1 VDEENAGGKG
11 MSKELGAWKLTI
23 LDVKVCKPRKT
34 IKVIASHPLLDTY
47 AVKFDCKYFY
57 EFTYD
62 EKENKYLVEPNGRK
76 FCTPFSP
83 EKFHEYFD
91 EVTTKKKAR
100 AIQKVI
106 DQKLKEC
113 NEMDRA

>member
-1 VDEENAGGKG
+1 
-11 MSKELGAWKLTI
+11 MSKKLGEWKLTI

-47 AVKFDCKYFY
+47 AVKFDCKEFY

-62 EKENKYLVEPNGRK
+62 EKENKYMVEPKGRK

-83 EKFHEYFD
+83 EKFLEYFKD
-91 EVTTKKKAR
+91 VTMEVRT
-100 AIQKVI
+100 
-106 DQKLKEC
+106 
-113 NEMDRA
+113 